1 MPLPSNWNERI
12 RAIVERT
19 KSDKVAAR
27 EFTYDPPYRE
37 FFPSET
43 IASWPDFDRWISEL
57 KGSWCLR
64 GQRNAEWL
72 LSTSL
77 DRAVRIEHQTEN
89 SSGFYHLPRLP
100 IEQEYLFKFRQQAQ
114 NWGLRISLRTALWPS
129 PPGAVSG
136 IPLANPGSVVAAV
149 SSSVPRTIPGLTFH

>member
-114 NWGLRISLRTALWPS
+114 NWGLRISLRTALGHLLPELFPEFLLRIRDLS
-129 PPGAVSG
+129 LRLFLLLFLERFLG
-136 IPLANPGSVVAAV
+136 
-149 SSSVPRTIPGLTFH
+149 